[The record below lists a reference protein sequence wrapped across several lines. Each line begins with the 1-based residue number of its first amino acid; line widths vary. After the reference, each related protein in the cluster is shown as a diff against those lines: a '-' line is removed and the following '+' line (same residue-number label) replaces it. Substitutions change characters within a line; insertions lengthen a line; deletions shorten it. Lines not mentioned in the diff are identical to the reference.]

1 MLWKS
6 SVHLHGTS
14 RLQVVNYF
22 SIMTVAKHIMTAAKE
37 SGLLYHHASSPVIYQ
52 PQRIRLLSDVNVF
65 GGLFLSWS
73 TLRTLVT
80 NSDGSFANKSVRMND
95 SLTGMN
101 RPDSPF
107 LFSLVRLVRIVRSPR
122 FDSQAHPLVAESLTL
137 TRESLFIHWL
147 C

>member
-1 MLWKS
+1 
-6 SVHLHGTS
+6 
-14 RLQVVNYF
+14 
-22 SIMTVAKHIMTAAKE
+22 
-37 SGLLYHHASSPVIYQ
+37 
-52 PQRIRLLSDVNVF
+52 
-65 GGLFLSWS
+65 
-73 TLRTLVT
+73 
-80 NSDGSFANKSVRMND
+80 MND

-147 C
+147 CEVVKTRGLRHHESQTGNNIQIPNISDPHLKGT